1 MIWYTT
7 WLDRSWQLVLK
18 DFSKAKQRE
27 ILGLSV
33 CGTDCSACPL
43 HGNLCAGCNE
53 ACGKVFH
60 APEGKPCPIYGCCA
74 NRHRFATCASCDQMP
89 CDVWQAVRD
98 PSYTDEQFRK
108 SIEDRAAALRSTGM
122 A

>member
-1 MIWYTT
+1 MNET
-7 WLDRSWQLVLK
+7 
-18 DFSKAKQRE
+18 SKAEQRE
-27 ILGLSV
+27 ATGLSV

-43 HGNLCAGCNE
+43 YGNMCAGCNE

-60 APEGKPCPIYGCCA
+60 VQNGEPCPIYGCCV
-74 NRHRFATCASCDQMP
+74 NRHDFVNCASCDQMP

-108 SIEDRAAALRSTGM
+108 SIEDRVAALRHIGS
-122 A
+122 